1 MNDYITKIDKSLF
14 SIIKNIPNP
23 NILELGVQSG
33 RSTLKFLDLC
43 NKNNGKLFSVD
54 VDDCSSV
61 SNDKRWVFIKSR
73 DDNFEYIKS
82 IIPDE
87 IDVIFIDTLHEAKH
101 VKKIFYYY
109 YKFLKVGG
117 YVFIDDI
124 SHLPYL
130 DNKKSSFYCEINN
143 RETFN
148 EILKIYFYNQK
159 SFDLNFSFQ
168 SSGLAIIQKKN
179 NEQLIYNKKIM
190 SRENSIKNL
199 IRKSML
205 YFK

>member
-43 NKNNGKLFSVD
+43 NKNNGKLFLVD

-82 IIPDE
+82 ILPDE

-101 VKKIFYYY
+101 VKKIFT
-109 YKFLKVGG
+109 
-117 YVFIDDI
+117 II
-124 SHLPYL
+124 
-130 DNKKSSFYCEINN
+130 IN
-143 RETFN
+143 F
-148 EILKIYFYNQK
+148 
-159 SFDLNFSFQ
+159 
-168 SSGLAIIQKKN
+168 
-179 NEQLIYNKKIM
+179 
-190 SRENSIKNL
+190 
-199 IRKSML
+199 
-205 YFK
+205 

>member
-1 MNDYITKIDKSLF
+1 MNDYITKIDRLF

-54 VDDCSSV
+54 VDDCTSALMIK
-61 SNDKRWVFIKSR
+61 DGIYKSR

-101 VKKIFYYY
+101 VKKI
-109 YKFLKVGG
+109 L
-117 YVFIDDI
+117 
-124 SHLPYL
+124 LL
-130 DNKKSSFYCEINN
+130 
-143 RETFN
+143 
-148 EILKIYFYNQK
+148 L
-159 SFDLNFSFQ
+159 
-168 SSGLAIIQKKN
+168 
-179 NEQLIYNKKIM
+179 
-190 SRENSIKNL
+190 
-199 IRKSML
+199 
-205 YFK
+205 